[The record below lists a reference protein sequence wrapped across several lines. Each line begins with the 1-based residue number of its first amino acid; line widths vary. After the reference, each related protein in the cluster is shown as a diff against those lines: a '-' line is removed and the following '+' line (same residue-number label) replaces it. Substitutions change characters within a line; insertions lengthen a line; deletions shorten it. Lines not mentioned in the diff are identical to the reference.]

1 MLASQNIK
9 GGATNQ
15 KDEQLFDAMLFLS
28 DDRGTEAAA
37 TYPLALCYY
46 SQTESPSRQLH
57 TTAN

>member
-37 TYPLALCYY
+37 TYPLALCGY
-46 SQTESPSRQLH
+46 SQS
-57 TTAN
+57 

>member
-1 MLASQNIK
+1 MLASENRK

-37 TYPLALCYY
+37 TYPLALCGY
-46 SQTESPSRQLH
+46 SQS
-57 TTAN
+57 